1 MATLSR
7 RALPAAVAAVA
18 ALAAAVL
25 VAPGPARAHGVA
37 LVPGSRTYLC
47 YVDGLRANG
56 QIIPTNPACA
66 DAVAQGGQQP
76 LYDWFG
82 VLRSDAGGRTTGFI
96 PDGQICGGG
105 TTKYAAYNAARTDWP
120 TTHLTAGSTIQ
131 LHYSNWA
138 AHPGTFHMYITKDGW
153 NPLTPLAWGDL
164 EPFWSATDPPQSGGP
179 GGFNYYYWDTTLP
192 AGKTGRHILYIQWVR
207 SDSQENFFS
216 CSDVVFDGGHGE
228 VTGVGGSQPSAS
240 PSRSVPGSPSVSPS
254 ASRSV
259 SPSPSR
265 SVSPSPSRSSS
276 PPPTGGGGCTATWK
290 TNDISWAGHF
300 QGEVTVKN
308 NGSPTLNGWT
318 VRWTY
323 TGGQGFDGAPWNGTL
338 TGQPPNVAVTNV
350 DWNRVLGPGAS
361 TSFGFNATGT
371 APATAP
377 ALTCTSP

>member
-1 MATLSR
+1 MATHAR
-7 RALPAAVAAVA
+7 RALWPAAVAAAA
-18 ALAAAVL
+18 ALVAAVL

-47 YVDGLRANG
+47 YVDGLQANG
-56 QIIPTNPACA
+56 QIIPSNPACA

-82 VLRSDAGGRTTGFI
+82 VLRSDAGGRTTGYI

-138 AHPGTFHMYITKDGW
+138 AHPGTFHMYITKNGW

-164 EPFWSATDPPQSGGP
+164 EPFWSVTDPPQSGGP

-192 AGKTGRHILYIQWVR
+192 AAKTGRHILFIQWVR

-228 VTGVGGSQPSAS
+228 VTGVGGNQPT
-240 PSRSVPGSPSVSPS
+240 GSPS
-254 ASRSV
+254 ASRSPSA
-259 SPSPSR
+259 SPSV
-265 SVSPSPSRSSS
+265 SVSPSSSRSPSASASSS
-276 PPPTGGGGCTATWK
+276 PSGGGGTGGCTATWK
-290 TNDISWAGHF
+290 TNAINWAGHF
-300 QGEVTVKN
+300 QAEVTVKN
-308 NGSPTLNGWT
+308 SGTSTLNGWT
-318 VRWTY
+318 VKWTF
-323 TGGQGFDGAPWNGTL
+323 TGGQGFEGAPWNGTV
-338 TGQPPNVAVTNV
+338 TSQPPNVAVKNV
-350 DWNRVLGPGAS
+350 DWNKVLGPNAT

-371 APATAP
+371 EPATAP
-377 ALTCTSP
+377 TLTCTSP

>member
-1 MATLSR
+1 MARLAR
-7 RALPAAVAAVA
+7 RALGVAGAVATV
-18 ALAAAVL
+18 LGAAVL
-25 VAPGPARAHGVA
+25 TAVVAPSPAGAHGVA

-47 YVDGLRANG
+47 YVDGLQPNG
-56 QIIPTNPACA
+56 TIAPTNPACA
-66 DAVAQGGQQP
+66 DAVAQGGTQP

-82 VLRSDAGGRTTGFI
+82 VLRSDAGGRTTGYI

-138 AHPGTFHMYITKDGW
+138 AHPGTFHMYITRDGW
-153 NPLTPLAWGDL
+153 DPLTPLAWADL
-164 EPFWSATDPPQSGGP
+164 QPFWSATDPPQSGGP
-179 GGFNYYYWDTTLP
+179 GGLNYYYWDTTLP
-192 AGKTGRHILYIQWVR
+192 AGKTGRHILFIQWVR

-228 VTGVGGSQPSAS
+228 VTGVGGTQPSTSPTAPRSASPSVSPSVSRSASASAS
-240 PSRSVPGSPSVSPS
+240 PSRSVSTSPSG
-254 ASRSV
+254 
-259 SPSPSR
+259 
-265 SVSPSPSRSSS
+265 
-276 PPPTGGGGCTATWK
+276 PTGGGCTATWK
-290 TNDISWAGHF
+290 TNDINWAGHF
-300 QGEVTVKN
+300 QAEVTVKN
-308 NGSPTLNGWT
+308 NGSSTLNGWT

-338 TGQPPNVAVTNV
+338 IAQPPNPAVQNV
-350 DWNRVLGPGAS
+350 DWNKVLGPGAS